1 MKGCLSL
8 SICEESNSSAYN
20 YPKGSQPP
28 ENRDVA
34 SAVKATTLALTLSR
48 RLALN
53 VYMSKIK
60 SNPCCPGPAQGM
72 VDLG

>member
-1 MKGCLSL
+1 MRGCLSL
-8 SICEESNSSAYN
+8 SLCGESNSNAYN

-28 ENRDVA
+28 DVA
-34 SAVKATTLALTLSR
+34 SAVKATTLALTQSR
-48 RLALN
+48 HLALN
-53 VYMSKIK
+53 IYVSKIK